1 MTHDQSEDMK
11 ARLFPTLILLTL
23 APLAARAEEPP
34 SAQADET
41 TATTAEDLPYGAGYE
56 ARERLAQG
64 EQKAAPDQ
72 ARARQADAAQ
82 AQQRNRSDTRSAP
95 AEARATRGDG
105 QRSST
110 QRESRREAREQR
122 GQSGPTRH

>member
-1 MTHDQSEDMK
+1 MK
-11 ARLFPTLILLTL
+11 TRLFPTLVLLTL
-23 APLAARAEEPP
+23 VPLVARAEEPP
-34 SAQADET
+34 PAQADET

-64 EQKAAPDQ
+64 EQTTTSDQ
-72 ARARQADAAQ
+72 ARAQQAEGAQ
-82 AQQRNRSDTRSAP
+82 AQERDRGDTRSAA
-95 AEARATRGDG
+95 AEARAARGDT

-122 GQSGPTRH
+122 VQRGPTRH

>member
-1 MTHDQSEDMK
+1 MK
-11 ARLFPTLILLTL
+11 TRLIPTLVLVTL
-23 APLAARAEEPP
+23 APLVARAEEPP
-34 SAQADET
+34 PAQADET

-64 EQKAAPDQ
+64 EQKAAPDP
-72 ARARQADAAQ
+72 ARARQAEAAQ
-82 AQQRNRSDTRSAP
+82 AQERDRGETRSA
-95 AEARATRGDG
+95 AEARAARGDT

-122 GQSGPTRH
+122 GQRGPTRH